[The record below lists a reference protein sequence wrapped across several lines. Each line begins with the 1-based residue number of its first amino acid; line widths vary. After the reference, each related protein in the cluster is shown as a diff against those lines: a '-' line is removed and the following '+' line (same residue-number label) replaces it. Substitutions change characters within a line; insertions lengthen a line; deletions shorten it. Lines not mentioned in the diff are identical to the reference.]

1 MKDLFKDNR
10 LEAGFDNQKISLLI
24 KLFWQYFFI
33 NGDLQEITDYAE
45 ELIKILKANS
55 KKLTITKEE
64 LSELNAIYLTDI
76 EAAFNGDPA
85 AEDMLEV
92 ILAYP
97 GFKAVF
103 IYRIANLLAKKDVK
117 YLPRMMT
124 EYAHSITGID
134 IHPKATIGKYFFID
148 HGTGTV
154 IGETANIGDYVK
166 IYQGVTLGAL
176 STRGGQK
183 IKNVKRHP
191 TVLDNVT
198 IYANASILGG
208 ETVIGEDAVIGANAF
223 ITKSVEPF
231 AKISFKQNCPEEG
244 KK

>member
-1 MKDLFKDNR
+1 MKELFKDSR
-10 LEAGFDNQKISLLI
+10 LETGFDNQKIILLI
-24 KLFWQYFFI
+24 KLFWQYFFSENDTQKKKIFKEII
-33 NGDLQEITDYAE
+33 NYSE
-45 ELIKILKANS
+45 ELIEILQAGNNEKLDLTEAELAELKI
-55 KKLTITKEE
+55 
-64 LSELNAIYLTDI
+64 IYLTDI
-76 EAAFNGDPA
+76 EASFNGDPA

-103 IYRIANLLAKKDVK
+103 IYRIANLLAKKAIK

-154 IGETANIGDYVK
+154 IGETADIGNYVK

-183 IKNVKRHP
+183 IKNIKRHP
-191 TVLDNVT
+191 TVLDSVT

-208 ETVIGEDAVIGANAF
+208 ETVIGESAVIGANAF
-223 ITKSVEPF
+223 ITK
-231 AKISFKQNCPEEG
+231 
-244 KK
+244 